1 MDLEKIRRFA
11 NSEFESWKI
20 AKAVTEIKNEIKD
33 AEQGRDV
40 VMSDVFKT
48 LRDPLIEQQKK
59 TDEKQDAVIEQLRE
73 NQLALTGG
81 FKDLVESNRDVLT
94 LQQELPFP
102 GGMEA
107 LPAAAPSEA
116 AAAEAAA
123 AEAAAAPK
131 EPKKLLPPDV
141 YDLNKPFNQ
150 DDKKFLRENNF
161 PIPQKLLALEI
172 QEIYRLQELATGTRN
187 NYSRAIGTFKRM
199 KNPSLGDMTTFK
211 NNDQNEKL

>member
-1 MDLEKIRRFA
+1 MDLEKIKRFA
-11 NSEFESWKI
+11 NSEFGSWKI
-20 AKAVTEIKNEIKD
+20 AKAVTEVKNEIKD

-59 TDEKQDAVIEQLRE
+59 TDAKQDAVIEQLRE

-107 LPAAAPSEA
+107 LPAAA
-116 AAAEAAA
+116 
-123 AEAAAAPK
+123 AAAAPK
-131 EPKKLLPPDV
+131 KASDV
-141 YDLNKPFNQ
+141 YDLNKPFNN
-150 DDKKFLRENNF
+150 DEMKILRENDF
-161 PIPQKLLALEI
+161 PVPNKLVTLKK
-172 QEIYRLQELATGTRN
+172 QELDALQKIVKNKKTR
-187 NYSRAIGTFKRM
+187 SW
-199 KNPSLGDMTTFK
+199 
-211 NNDQNEKL
+211 

>member
-1 MDLEKIRRFA
+1 MNFFHLSPEINVVLALKMDLEKIKRFA

-20 AKAVTEIKNEIKD
+20 AKAVTEVKNEIKD

-59 TDEKQDAVIEQLRE
+59 TDAKQDAVIEQLRE

-102 GGMEA
+102 GV
-107 LPAAAPSEA
+107 AAPVEA
-116 AAAEAAA
+116 PPAKS
-123 AEAAAAPK
+123 PPVK
-131 EPKKLLPPDV
+131 SPKKK
-141 YDLNKPFNQ
+141 DL
-150 DDKKFLRENNF
+150 
-161 PIPQKLLALEI
+161 
-172 QEIYRLQELATGTRN
+172 
-187 NYSRAIGTFKRM
+187 
-199 KNPSLGDMTTFK
+199 
-211 NNDQNEKL
+211 